1 LIEVFRKKEFQTA
14 IKEAKRL
21 GSQKIFNEKR
31 KIELELG
38 AYNIIETLLE
48 NLMHASYELYKKED
62 ESKLPFRNKRALEL
76 MGENRP
82 KKTHSLYNMYQ
93 RVVDYIVGMT
103 DNHAKYVANQLNGM
117 GI

>member
-1 LIEVFRKKEFQTA
+1 
-14 IKEAKRL
+14 
-21 GSQKIFNEKR
+21 
-31 KIELELG
+31 
-38 AYNIIETLLE
+38 
-48 NLMHASYELYKKED
+48 
-62 ESKLPFRNKRALEL
+62 

-82 KKTHSLYNMYQ
+82 QKTQSLYNMYQ